1 MAFKVHLD
9 EDADAHALLNALR
22 HRGVEVT
29 SSRERGLLSCSDEE
43 QLAWTTEHGRV
54 LYTYNACDFCRLHA
68 EFLRAG
74 RHHAGIII
82 GDQQTTSIGE
92 ETRRLLR
99 LCQARN
105 ASEMRDRLEFL
116 GQWR

>member
-1 MAFKVHLD
+1 MGFRIHLD

-43 QLAWTTEHGRV
+43 QLVWAAEQGNV

-68 EFLRAG
+68 KFLRTG

-82 GDQQTTSIGE
+82 GEQQTASIGE

-99 LCQARN
+99 LCDARN
-105 ASEMRDRLEFL
+105 ALEMRDRLEFL
-116 GQWR
+116 GPWG